1 MLIQC
6 FPQSVI
12 TQTETSALFLPFPK
26 KSLPEECLKYVYR
39 VSYPKYRTEVSDG
52 QELFSDSFF
61 LNVITKAN
69 LSKTFHRKGINSG
82 RVEKQNKTLS

>member
-1 MLIQC
+1 MFIEYHIQN
-6 FPQSVI
+6 
-12 TQTETSALFLPFPK
+12 
-26 KSLPEECLKYVYR
+26 
-39 VSYPKYRTEVSDG
+39 TEVSDG